1 MESKIWHKWTYL
13 WNRNRLRG
21 IENRHVVAKG
31 KEGGGGKDWELG
43 ISRCKLLY
51 IEWIG
56 QKVLLYRTGSYI
68 QYPIIHVS
76 LTVTTYEILSES
88 LAILLSSIKWEGWTA
103 KSICLWSLHLQENH
117 TNHLS
122 LYSLPSYGKKEKK
135 KKACVTDSSTPKQ
148 ESPWCC
154 MREGIKSFW
163 SLSWI

>member
-1 MESKIWHKWTYL
+1 MESEIWHKWTYL
-13 WNRNRLRG
+13 QNRLTDT
-21 IENRHVVAKG
+21 ENRLVV
-31 KEGGGGKDWELG
+31 EGRMDWELG

-68 QYPIIHVS
+68 QYPVLHVS
-76 LTVTTYEILSES
+76 LTVTTYGLLSES
-88 LAILLSSIKWEGWTA
+88 LVILLSSIKWEGWTA

-122 LYSLPSYGKKEKK
+122 LYSLPAEGKKKP
-135 KKACVTDSSTPKQ
+135 CVTDSSTPKQ

-154 MREGIKSFW
+154 MRERIKSFW